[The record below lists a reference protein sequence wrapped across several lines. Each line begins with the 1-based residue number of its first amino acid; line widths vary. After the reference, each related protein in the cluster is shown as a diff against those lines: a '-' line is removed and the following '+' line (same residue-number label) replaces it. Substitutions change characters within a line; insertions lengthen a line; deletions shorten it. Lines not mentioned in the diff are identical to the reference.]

1 MLMDGSFKLKF
12 EYANFW
18 NYSIQKSILK
28 SQRRSIKQI
37 RTELEQSLL
46 GGISLPSLNYFKT
59 FYFFNTTPTI
69 QSNPPAKHTPTQ
81 LKHVY
86 VFERQSLNRF
96 TLFLSPSVCI
106 EMKNIKG

>member
-1 MLMDGSFKLKF
+1 MQTFGIIPFK
-12 EYANFW
+12 
-18 NYSIQKSILK
+18 KSILK

-46 GGISLPSLNYFKT
+46 GVTISLPSLNCFKT